1 MQEKKICQLWEQ
13 MQTSGQGVMP
23 YRVWQ
28 YLQGQNVEALVTDR
42 DKYLR
47 DLKLASAPDEEP
59 PQVAFAVRDAKG
71 ELINILQ
78 LKLEGLLL
86 LANVGKTYTLLDKNS
101 VAGCAVHFGEPVDE
115 LGIAIGVESAMA
127 VSIATGGIPC
137 WASLGPTGMRT
148 LKLPTHVK
156 SVTIFSDTDP
166 SGRLEEAA
174 KELSRRLQAEG
185 RSVEVRFPPCAALG
199 VSGVVRWHDAWMET
213 GRQILHIQGIGD

>member
-1 MQEKKICQLWEQ
+1 MQKKKICQLWKQ
-13 MQTSGQGVMP
+13 MQPSSQGVMP

-28 YLQGQNVEALVTDR
+28 YLQGQNVEALVTYR

-47 DLKLASAPDEEP
+47 DLKLASAPDEVP
-59 PQVAFAVRDAKG
+59 PQVAFAVRNANG

-86 LANVGKTYTLLDKNS
+86 LANVGKTYTLLDKTS

-127 VSIATGGIPC
+127 ISIATGGIPC

-148 LKLPTHVK
+148 LKLPTQAK
-156 SVTIFSDTDP
+156 LVTIFSDIDP
-166 SGRLEEAA
+166 AGRMEEAA
-174 KELSRRLQAEG
+174 KDLAQRLGAEG
-185 RSVEVRFPPCAALG
+185 RSVDVRFPPCAALG
-199 VSGVVRWHDAWMET
+199 VTGAVRWHDAWMEA
-213 GRQILHIQGIGD
+213 GSQMLHI